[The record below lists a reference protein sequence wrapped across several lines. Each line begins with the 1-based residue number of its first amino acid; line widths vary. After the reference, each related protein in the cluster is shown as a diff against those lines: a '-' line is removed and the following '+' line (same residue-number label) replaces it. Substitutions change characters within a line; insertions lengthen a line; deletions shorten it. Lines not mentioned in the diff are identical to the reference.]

1 MSSFMPPLASSRL
14 PWFLQGAGA
23 LLAVLFLFGMSM
35 PDAAPSGHDAAPHA
49 AFVPS
54 AADRAFATALP
65 DGEQIYNTR
74 CMSCHQMGGRGVPGT
89 FPPLT
94 DTEWVTGDKGRL
106 IRLLL
111 HGLTGPI
118 EVNGTRYS
126 GVMPPWGGALD
137 DQGIADIAT
146 YIRTNFG
153 NEASPITTEEVT
165 AVRAATEGRTK
176 PWTAEELKQE
186 KNLGIPGAGSTASN

>member
-1 MSSFMPPLASSRL
+1 MA
-14 PWFLQGAGA
+14 QGAGA
-23 LLAVLFLFGMSM
+23 LGALLILFGWIASEPAG
-35 PDAAPSGHDAAPHA
+35 PDAPRVHHA

-54 AADRAFATALP
+54 LADRAFVAAM

-94 DTEWVTGDKGRL
+94 NTDWVTGDKGRL

-118 EVNGTRYS
+118 EVNGVRYS

-153 NEASPITTEEVT
+153 NEASPITADEV
-165 AVRAATEGRTK
+165 ARVRAATQGRNK
-176 PWTAEELKQE
+176 PWTANELSRAA
-186 KNLGIPGAGSTASN
+186 NLGIPGEEATRN